1 MNYSSQQT
9 CAVLKIGE
17 IPQFSW
23 GIFGHLTHLDQSRES
38 KDIIRLFKPIWCA
51 LFLFLF
57 RRCGLTFSDLWPFC
71 LPTLLY
77 MWVWWHLRV
86 YTMFEWWKKGVWL
99 RWKDLQRL
107 LWASK
112 GRMRKQHHFEDDQER
127 FMSRYVSVFVFLQSA
142 SYHLSLGW
150 KPVYKPVYFW
160 YFSREVGQFQYTL
173 ARFSKDKTMGPD
185 VNKSTCQNKS
195 VLVAAIH
202 RKKTDGD
209 WYIYL

>member
-1 MNYSSQQT
+1 MEPTELSTTMQRRSQNFGKVATVAAVWKPFVPGWTDFYLYSLKESRFPLLGINYSSQQT
-9 CAVLKIGE
+9 CVVLKIGE
-17 IPQFSW
+17 ILQFSW

-38 KDIIRLFKPIWCA
+38 KDIIRLFKPIWCT

-127 FMSRYVSVFVFLQSA
+127 FMSRYISVFAFLQSA
-142 SYHLSLGW
+142 SYH
-150 KPVYKPVYFW
+150 F
-160 YFSREVGQFQYTL
+160 
-173 ARFSKDKTMGPD
+173 
-185 VNKSTCQNKS
+185 
-195 VLVAAIH
+195 
-202 RKKTDGD
+202 
-209 WYIYL
+209 